1 MEWNYTFIALTRR
14 LWKKNALNEKKKK
27 RMEDFSLNKLF
38 GSEGISSCPVYNLK
52 GKKFC

>member
-14 LWKKNALNEKKKK
+14 LWKKMLWMKKK